1 MNVFVAGATGVLG
14 HRLVAQLAADGHTVY
29 GLVRDEAGAGTVES
43 AGGIPCRGDVL
54 EREALSEAV
63 ADREIDTVVHAA
75 TAIPSPEDQSSDAW
89 ERNDRV
95 RLDGAKNLLSV
106 IGDDIEQF
114 VFPSVVWLARQPDG
128 SAFDE
133 CSPRH
138 PTVATESAAAVEDLL
153 QSAGGER
160 GFDVSVLRLGFLYA
174 HDAAH
179 TRYFGRELLSRDLPV
194 IGGGLLGRRDA
205 EFSMLHAE
213 DAARALATVVDAG
226 SDGLWHVVD
235 EEPVAVAT
243 LLERMAGMLEAP
255 SPRRVPGWLVRI
267 LADEQTVRF
276 MTSPMPTSNVK
287 FTREFDWEPKYPTY
301 REGLEQV
308 LQRWRDD
315 GTLRETD
322 RGYEW
327 ESESDSAEDTDPAT
341 SSRAV

>member
-1 MNVFVAGATGVLG
+1 MSVFVAGATGVLG
-14 HRLVAQLAADGHTVY
+14 RRLTAQLDDGGHTVY
-29 GLVRDEAGAGTVES
+29 GLARDEAGAATVES
-43 AGGIPCRGDVL
+43 AGGIPRRGDVL

-63 ADREIDTVVHAA
+63 ADLDIDTVVHAA
-75 TAIPSPEDQSSDAW
+75 TAIPSPEDQGRDAW

-133 CSPRH
+133 SSPRH
-138 PTVATESAAAVEDLL
+138 PTVATESAAEVEDLL

-160 GFDVSVLRLGFLYA
+160 GFDVSILRLGFLYA

-205 EFSMLHAE
+205 EFSVLHAD
-213 DAARALATVVDAG
+213 DAARALATAVEAG
-226 SDGLWHVVD
+226 KDGLWHVVD
-235 EEPVAVAT
+235 EEPVTVAR
-243 LLERMAGMLEAP
+243 LLETMAEMLEAP

-267 LADEQTVRF
+267 LADKQTARF
-276 MTSPMPTSNVK
+276 MTSPMPTSNTR
-287 FTREFDWEPKYPTY
+287 FTREFDWEPEYPTY

-308 LQRWRDD
+308 VQRLLTD
-315 GTLRETD
+315 GTLRETRD
-322 RGYEW
+322 GYEW
-327 ESESDSAEDTDPAT
+327 GSEPGVPEDTDAAT
-341 SSRAV
+341 SSQAV